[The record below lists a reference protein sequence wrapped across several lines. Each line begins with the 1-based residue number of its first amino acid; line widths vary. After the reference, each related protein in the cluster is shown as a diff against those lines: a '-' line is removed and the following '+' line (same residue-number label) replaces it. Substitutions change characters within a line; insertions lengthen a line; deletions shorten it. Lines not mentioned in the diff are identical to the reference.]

1 MLPML
6 GLKHLPRSDSLRR
19 ALYFSFPLVS
29 MARPDI
35 LLQGKVPIKEV
46 EKVRLNQLEFVW
58 YYGSCCGLK
67 KIIFKKI
74 LLVVVGLKK

>member
-46 EKVRLNQLEFVW
+46 EKVRLKQLE
-58 YYGSCCGLK
+58 C
-67 KIIFKKI
+67 I
-74 LLVVVGLKK
+74 

>member
-1 MLPML
+1 MSLAKHNTLTDQAALMLPML

-46 EKVRLNQLEFVW
+46 EKVRLKQLISAKYTVQQ
-58 YYGSCCGLK
+58 L
-67 KIIFKKI
+67 
-74 LLVVVGLKK
+74 

>member
-1 MLPML
+1 
-6 GLKHLPRSDSLRR
+6 LPRSDSLRR

-46 EKVRLNQLEFVW
+46 EKVRLKQLISAKYTVQ
-58 YYGSCCGLK
+58 
-67 KIIFKKI
+67 
-74 LLVVVGLKK
+74 